1 MITHFTAALAEEQ
14 RDRRLAEARAAHA
27 ARLARQ
33 AGRSDMPAKT
43 RISAHWLLG
52 RIQRR
57 SVADRVTAKPR
68 PILEHN
74 PQSLP
79 RRSGDIS
86 NRIASV
92 SAGRSVVR
100 ADPVPTGE
108 RP

>member
-1 MITHFTAALAEEQ
+1 MITNFSAALAEEQ
-14 RDRRLAEARAAHA
+14 LDRRLAEARAAHA

-33 AGRSDMPAKT
+33 AGRSHMRAKT
-43 RISAHWLLG
+43 RTSAHWLLG

-57 SVADRVTAKPR
+57 SVADRVTAEPQ
-68 PILEHN
+68 PVLEH

-79 RRSGDIS
+79 RRSGDMS

-92 SAGRSVVR
+92 SAGRSLVR
-100 ADPVPTGE
+100 ADPVLTGE